1 MAPKV
6 LVVLTSHDH
15 HNANNN
21 PTGWFLVSFL
31 HNPLI
36 YIDLPNLLTNK

>member
-31 HNPLI
+31 PNPLI
-36 YIDLPNLLTNK
+36 YIFQTSSLTK